1 MKKIIIFFFLLS
13 LTPLKL
19 EANTDLTSKKIL
31 GCNYKVEEENLKNI
45 NKFKIKKIN
54 IDVHKYRNWTVN
66 SVRIITNRS
75 RYVSDRYKQRFKAD
89 ILIEFENGTKCNF
102 IGRIRHHGDEKDHI
116 SLAGNAIIQS
126 IDVHLD
132 SGNIR
137 GITKFKLLR
146 PNTRGKLE
154 DEIFLTE
161 LLRNLNFLAPRTMK
175 VDVRINKANSFMI
188 FQEKAA
194 KELLEFNKRR
204 EGPIFEG
211 DERFFFK
218 SVEKLPSNQK
228 SNWDIGVVP
237 LMNNSVKHLLARQVN
252 TSIMQKSEGLNK
264 MSFNSSTNLNLIY
277 LYYSNKFQDGTNNF
291 NYFDYDLDNTLLAM
305 FNPKNILKLDI
316 YNLLIQSTNSQHGL
330 AANNRK
336 FFWNSL
342 ENYFEPINYDSNP
355 NINLKKPTTTKA
367 IYRLPISENFLSA
380 FNALEEKLIKINIKK
395 ISENINNSGI
405 LTSEKEV
412 STKIK
417 KILNNLNVIKIN
429 YLNIDNQELLEHNK
443 FKPINNLLERFNE
456 TLNKVEPDVYL
467 VKYDESSGNL
477 QRCKIFLK
485 DCKDF
490 KFTQENLTDL
500 LEGELVLN
508 EKIYQFLGKS
518 LNFDNIKKKR
528 NFNKLNFD
536 NSNIFYEDGIL
547 INIDKKT
554 NTLEIQQTEVGSRV
568 FIINGNLS
576 DMKIKFFNNKYDLD
590 IIPKN
595 FPNDSNGLTG
605 CLSLINLNVKNI
617 VLEAENSSCEDA
629 INLINVK
636 GLVNEVII
644 KNSFSDGL
652 DVDFSNLEIQNL
664 NIENSKND
672 CVDFS
677 SGNYILGTSNLNNCG
692 DKALSVGE
700 QSILD
705 VKLLNAFNSQMGIA
719 SKDSSIVNINDLSM
733 NNVVTCAAAY
743 KKKQEFNGG
752 IININNSFVCDN
764 FKDEQKIDN
773 FSIINKLVK
782 N

>member
-13 LTPLKL
+13 LIPLKL

-252 TSIMQKSEGLNK
+252 SNIMQKSKGLNK

-277 LYYSNKFQDGTNNF
+277 FML
-291 NYFDYDLDNTLLAM
+291 
-305 FNPKNILKLDI
+305 P
-316 YNLLIQSTNSQHGL
+316 SQ
-330 AANNRK
+330 
-336 FFWNSL
+336 
-342 ENYFEPINYDSNP
+342 
-355 NINLKKPTTTKA
+355 A
-367 IYRLPISENFLSA
+367 I
-380 FNALEEKLIKINIKK
+380 
-395 ISENINNSGI
+395 
-405 LTSEKEV
+405 
-412 STKIK
+412 
-417 KILNNLNVIKIN
+417 
-429 YLNIDNQELLEHNK
+429 
-443 FKPINNLLERFNE
+443 
-456 TLNKVEPDVYL
+456 
-467 VKYDESSGNL
+467 
-477 QRCKIFLK
+477 
-485 DCKDF
+485 
-490 KFTQENLTDL
+490 
-500 LEGELVLN
+500 
-508 EKIYQFLGKS
+508 
-518 LNFDNIKKKR
+518 
-528 NFNKLNFD
+528 
-536 NSNIFYEDGIL
+536 
-547 INIDKKT
+547 
-554 NTLEIQQTEVGSRV
+554 
-568 FIINGNLS
+568 
-576 DMKIKFFNNKYDLD
+576 M
-590 IIPKN
+590 
-595 FPNDSNGLTG
+595 
-605 CLSLINLNVKNI
+605 
-617 VLEAENSSCEDA
+617 
-629 INLINVK
+629 
-636 GLVNEVII
+636 
-644 KNSFSDGL
+644 
-652 DVDFSNLEIQNL
+652 
-664 NIENSKND
+664 
-672 CVDFS
+672 
-677 SGNYILGTSNLNNCG
+677 
-692 DKALSVGE
+692 
-700 QSILD
+700 
-705 VKLLNAFNSQMGIA
+705 
-719 SKDSSIVNINDLSM
+719 
-733 NNVVTCAAAY
+733 
-743 KKKQEFNGG
+743 EF
-752 IININNSFVCDN
+752 
-764 FKDEQKIDN
+764 
-773 FSIINKLVK
+773 
-782 N
+782 